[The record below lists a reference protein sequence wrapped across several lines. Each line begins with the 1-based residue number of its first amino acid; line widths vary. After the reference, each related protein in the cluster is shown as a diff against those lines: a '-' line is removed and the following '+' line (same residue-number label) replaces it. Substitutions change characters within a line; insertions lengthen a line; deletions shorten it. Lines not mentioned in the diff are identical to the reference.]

1 MGIELTPL
9 TATLLLIVFS
19 IALGGVVLTWGE
31 DFVSAEATEL
41 TSNAVCPIGCVNAN
55 LEGSNNVA
63 NEVQVSKNPNIG
75 V

>member
-19 IALGGVVLTWGE
+19 ISLGGVVLTWGE
-31 DFVSAEATEL
+31 EFVSAEATEL

-55 LEGSNNVA
+55 LVSEDSLENVA
-63 NEVQVSKNPNIG
+63 IVNRDVGG